1 MLRLSE
7 REETKVLEFQE
18 MHAGAKA
25 RGFGRV
31 FRSPTLFEDMVK
43 CILFC
48 NCRWPRTLS
57 MAQALCDLQ
66 LELQYQSSTVSL
78 NAVDSVK
85 LKVAADEPASLAPST
100 PTVKESMR
108 KHKPQ
113 IVAEVVGGQ
122 NDGNADN
129 SNVDLSECVR
139 FLEMANAM
147 QLSVDSVTTLVPSN
161 NHENIGNPTSHYPSL
176 FEDSKAYCNNIMG
189 DFPSAKEIA
198 RFDEKYLAK
207 RCCLGYRAG
216 RILKLAQAVDE
227 GRIQLSKLEEICSE
241 ASLTNCNKVDVILK
255 EINGFGP
262 FTRGNVLMCMGFY
275 NVVPTDSETIR
286 HLKQVHATA
295 TTIGAVKE
303 VVEKIYGHYE
313 PYQFLACWS
322 ELWSFYEG
330 WFGKLS
336 EMSLSDYRLITASN
350 MKTKR
355 KYIS

>member
-1 MLRLSE
+1 M
-7 REETKVLEFQE
+7 
-18 MHAGAKA
+18 
-25 RGFGRV
+25 V
-31 FRSPTLFEDMVK
+31 FNQWSSPNT
-43 CILFC
+43 
-48 NCRWPRTLS
+48 CRWPRTLS

-78 NAVDSVK
+78 NAVDCVK

-100 PTVKESMR
+100 PTVKKSMR

-129 SNVDLSECVR
+129 SNVDLSERVR

-147 QLSVDSVTTLVPSN
+147 QLSVDSVTTLVLSN
-161 NHENIGNPTSHYPSL
+161 NHENIGNPMSHYPSL

-198 RFDEKYLAK
+198 RLDEKYLAK

-227 GRIQLSKLEEICSE
+227 GRIQLSKLEEF
-241 ASLTNCNKVDVILK
+241 ALDQLQQGRCNPQG
-255 EINGFGP
+255 NQWFGP
-262 FTRGNVLMCMGFY
+262 FTRGNVMMCMGFY

-295 TTIGAVKE
+295 TTIGTVKE
-303 VVEKIYGHYE
+303 VVEEICGHYE
-313 PYQFLACWS
+313 PYQFLAYWS

-355 KYIS
+355 KYISQRF